1 MAFNIR
7 THAADALLDWQE
19 GTLYAD
25 SLVNRY
31 AKDHS
36 VSPED
41 RNLLNAIVIGV
52 IRNQSLLDHYISIL
66 REGKID
72 SEVRTVLRIGI
83 FQVLFMGIPDHA
95 AVNETVESVR
105 KGVRGLVNACLR
117 RCLREKEEL
126 LELKDTLPEYVKN
139 SHPKWLF
146 ERWQKDFTPDQL
158 SNLLEWNQQPSAITL
173 RLNPLMPVAR
183 EVIEASPRVTPLE
196 GHDSFYTITGLP
208 KKEWMDD
215 GLIYIQDPATQHAA
229 DLLEPKAGE
238 TILDAC
244 SAPGGKATQIGAAM
258 KNEGTLICTD
268 ANPKRQPRLTENLN
282 NLGITIAEIEIH
294 DWTTPAPEKWNNHF
308 DGILLDVPCSNTG
321 VLRKRIDARWR
332 ITPETFDQLKE
343 LQLEILENAQC
354 CVKSGGR
361 MVYSTCSIDD
371 EENCDLIQQFL
382 IKHPE
387 FSLKSEKNIYPFEH
401 ATDGAYVALLVKAIS
416 VKNL

>member
-1 MAFNIR
+1 MAINIR

-19 GTLYAD
+19 GRHYAD

-31 AKDHS
+31 AKDQGI
-36 VSPED
+36 SPED

-72 SEVRTVLRIGI
+72 SEVRTVLRIGL

-126 LELKDTLPEYVKN
+126 LALQETLPPHIRY
-139 SHPKWLF
+139 SHPKWLY
-146 ERWQKDFTPDQL
+146 ERWEKEFSHDQIMA
-158 SNLLEWNQQPSAITL
+158 LLEWNQQPSITTL
-173 RLNPLMPVAR
+173 RLNPLMPVAQ
-183 EVIEASPRVTPLE
+183 EVVEASQKITPLE
-196 GHDSFYTITGLP
+196 GHDGFYTITGLP
-208 KKEWMDD
+208 KQQWMDD

-229 DLLEPKAGE
+229 DLLKPQSGE
-238 TILDAC
+238 IILDAC
-244 SAPGGKATQIGAAM
+244 AAPGGKATQIGAAM
-258 KNEGTLICTD
+258 NNEGTLICTD
-268 ANPKRQPRLTENLN
+268 SNPKRLPRLIENLT
-282 NLGITIAEIEIH
+282 NLGITIAETEIH
-294 DWTTPAPEKWNNHF
+294 DWETPAPEKWHSYF

-332 ITPETFDQLKE
+332 ITPETFVQLRQ
-343 LQLEILENAQC
+343 LQLDILENAQLC
-354 CVKSGGR
+354 LKSGGR

-371 EENCDLIQQFL
+371 HENTDLIQEFL
-382 IKHPE
+382 AKHPE
-387 FSLKSEKNIYPFEH
+387 FSLQQEKKIYPFEH
-401 ATDGAYVALLVKAIS
+401 QTDGAYVALLVKS
-416 VKNL
+416 